1 MKTPKEI
8 IQIIESIKD
17 VRLDKDG
24 CSEVKFVTNFH
35 RPDSWETN
43 TGFGHNCFTQKLFLL
58 IEDALKVN
66 VE

>member
-24 CSEVKFVTNFH
+24 CIEVKFVTNFH

-43 TGFGHNCFTQKLFLL
+43 TGFDHNSFTQQLLLL
-58 IEDALKVN
+58 IEDALKGN